1 MADLYKEPESVKLFV
16 VEDTITLESV
26 EDGGQAMIDE
36 AISFDTLNSND
47 DNFMFVNIQ
56 SRDEDT
62 EHTDMINLI
71 GKKVRITIEVLED

>member
-26 EDGGQAMIDE
+26 EDGGQAMIAE

-56 SRDEDT
+56 SWDEDI
-62 EHTDMINLI
+62 EHTDMKNLI

>member
-56 SRDEDT
+56 SWDEDT